1 MIGHAAQL
9 KQPDFLAYIAGVA
22 APRTYLE
29 VGVRDGDSVF
39 AVLRGTGTISK
50 LILCDNWG
58 YVHGG
63 TGRGSHDH
71 IATALKTR
79 YTGEV
84 QYLDGNS
91 GELLPQ
97 LPSRAADMSH
107 VDGDHSMEGELS
119 DLRLV
124 WQRTRSVMVVHDIYM
139 PTVWEAVSTFLQE
152 AIRQITRTETA
163 LGDTG
168 TIAIWR
174 A

>member
-1 MIGHAAQL
+1 MISHAAQM
-9 KQPDFLAYIAGVA
+9 KQPDFLAYIAGVM
-22 APRTYLE
+22 APKTYLE

-39 AVLRGTGTISK
+39 AVLRGTGTINK

-63 TGRGSHDH
+63 TGRGSHDFV
-71 IATALKTR
+71 AGKLKPKFS
-79 YTGEV
+79 GEV

-91 GELLPQ
+91 SELLPTLQ
-97 LPSRAADMSH
+97 PRAADMSH
-107 VDGDHSMEGELS
+107 VDGDHSVEGELS

-124 WQRTRSVMVVHDIYM
+124 WPRTRSVMVVHDIYM
-139 PTVWEAVSTFLQE
+139 PSVWEAISTFLQE
-152 AIRQITRTETA
+152 VVKQVSRTEMA

-174 A
+174 V

>member
-1 MIGHAAQL
+1 VITHVAQL
-9 KQPDFLAYIAGVA
+9 KHPNFIDYIASVSV
-22 APRTYLE
+22 PKTYLE

-39 AVLRGTGTISK
+39 AALRGTNSITK

-58 YVHGG
+58 FVHGG

-71 IATALKTR
+71 IAAALKSR

-91 GELLPQ
+91 GELLPTLQ
-97 LPSRAADMSH
+97 LRAADMSH

-124 WQRTRSVMVVHDIYM
+124 WPRTRSVMVVHDIYM

-152 AIRQITRTETA
+152 TIKHISHTETA

-168 TIAIWR
+168 SIAIWR
-174 A
+174 V